1 MRFKYI
7 FGIIQSR
14 GLRNLSYRSWYMLQT
29 KTGLLAKRFPTC
41 PPEVVLPS
49 LSELRASDNYLFS
62 SRKSLR
68 FEKNPNTTMK
78 EKAEKILTG
87 NLQYFSA
94 EWRDLGGD
102 WNWHVNPTT
111 GFEYDHNQHWTRI
124 NELSQK
130 SGDIKFVWEASRFCF
145 LYDIVRYDY
154 HYELDHSDFVISKIL
169 DWIEK
174 NPLNC
179 GPNYKCSQEIS
190 IRVLNWLFALNFY
203 KYSEA
208 LTEEKW
214 STIIQSLY
222 WQIRH
227 VYENINFSR
236 YTVRNNHAITESM
249 TLYLMGL
256 MFPTMPDAKKWRKKG
271 KKWFEQEIKYQVAD
285 DGSFIQ
291 DSMNYHRVLIQLLT
305 IAIAISDKNGDSFS
319 DAVYEKAHKALNFL
333 YQCQD
338 EVSGWLPN
346 YGSNDGALFFPLSTA
361 DYRDYRPQ
369 LDALHFLLTGK
380 KLYNEAFEDACWY
393 LSFGKSLHAYPALTR
408 MNGITD
414 FGVSGYYVIRE
425 NRTLTFV
432 RCGNW
437 NCKQG
442 CTDELHMDVWCNGQN
457 VLSDGGSYSYNTTS
471 ELVRYFSG
479 TEAHNTVM
487 VGKNDQMLKGPR
499 FVWMYPPTVER
510 ATVYETEDEYV
521 FEGSVL
527 AFKQLGKNIRHSRII
542 RKKKGANCWEV
553 KDMVGNSPINDMRQL
568 WHTDAADITFESTSS
583 TSKTSDALHSDYYGV
598 KTVCK
603 QIEYKFE
610 KEIITKI
617 TIAL

>member
-1 MRFKYI
+1 MNLKYI

-14 GLRNLSYRSWYMLQT
+14 GLRNLSYRSWYMLQS
-29 KTGLLAKRFPTC
+29 KTGLLAKRFPTTSF
-41 PPEVVLPS
+41 EVRLPG
-49 LSELRASDNYLFS
+49 LEEWRASDIYLFR
-62 SRKSLR
+62 SRMSLM
-68 FEKNPNTTMK
+68 FDKKPNATLK
-78 EKAEKILTG
+78 EKAEKILSG
-87 NLQYFSA
+87 KLQYFSA

-102 WNWHVNPTT
+102 WNWHVNLTT

-154 HYELDHSDFVISKIL
+154 HYELDHSDFVINKIL

-208 LTEEKW
+208 LTEENW
-214 STIIQSLY
+214 STIIQSIY

-236 YTVRNNHAITESM
+236 YTVRNNHAITETM

-256 MFPTMPDAKKWRKKG
+256 MFPTMLDAKKWRKKG

-319 DAVYEKAHKALNFL
+319 DVVYEKAHKALNFL

-346 YGSNDGALFFPLSTA
+346 YGSNDGALFFPLSNA

-369 LDALHFLLTGK
+369 LDALHVLLTGRN
-380 KLYNEAFEDACWY
+380 LYNEQYEDALW
-393 LSFGKSLHAYPALTR
+393 FGATVKRHHSMPSLKRQY
-408 MNGITD
+408 GIVR
-414 FGVSGYYVIRE
+414 FEKSGYFLIRE
-425 NRTLTFV
+425 KDTLTFM
-432 RCGNW
+432 RCGKW
-437 NCKQG
+437 NGKQG
-442 CTDELHMDVWCNGQN
+442 CTDELHLDIWHNGEN
-457 VLSDGGSYSYNTTS
+457 VLFDGGSYSYNTTPK
-471 ELVRYFSG
+471 LVRYFSG
-479 TEAHNTVM
+479 TESHNTVM
-487 VGKNDQMLKGPR
+487 IGDNDQMQKGPR
-499 FVWMYPPTVER
+499 FVWMYPPTILK
-510 ATVYETEDEYV
+510 TDV
-521 FEGSVL
+521 FETDQEYAISGQIV
-527 AFKQLGKNIRHSRII
+527 AFKHLGNNIIVKREL
-542 RKKKGANCWEV
+542 RKKKGLLEWYVLDSVLNYGAE
-553 KDMVGNSPINDMRQL
+553 DARQL
-568 WHTDAADITFESTSS
+568 WHSRPSNLVIESNSNTRETGVAFYSN
-583 TSKTSDALHSDYYGV
+583 YYGMKDSCT
-598 KTVCK
+598 KTV
-603 QIEYKFE
+603 YKFN
-610 KEIITKI
+610 KEIKTKLMI
-617 TIAL
+617 K